1 MYLQLERPGPDGEAV
16 DGEHV
21 GAAEGDPDHVN
32 KDISELARQDSKRD
46 PSPVNPVPEVKVR
59 VCVDG
64 GGGEVHV
71 AVVVVKRL
79 AGKGGE
85 YGKSHKFFLL
95 LMGMQST

>member
-21 GAAEGDPDHVN
+21 GAAEGDPDHMN
-32 KDISELARQDSKRD
+32 KQDASELARQDPKRE
-46 PSPVNPVPEVKVR
+46 PSPPVNPVPEVKVR
-59 VCVDG
+59 VCVDR

-79 AGKGGE
+79 AGEGGE
-85 YGKSHKFFLL
+85 SGKSHEFFLL
-95 LMGMQST
+95 